1 MMIGY
6 GHRAGEAVTVARPI
20 WSGAINFGLVTIPV
34 ELYSATEDHT
44 ISFRQFERGTSDR
57 IRYKRVNERT
67 GKEVAFS
74 DIVKGADLGG
84 GEYVIIEPDELEAIA
99 PGRSRTIDISSFVEL
114 EDIDPIYFQR
124 TYWLAPAKQ
133 EYGKSYSLLL
143 QAMEKTNRA
152 GIASFVMRGKE
163 YLTAV
168 RAGDGLLILN
178 TLLFPED
185 IRDPAKELKSVPEV
199 STARGKELDMAVSL
213 IESMTDEWRPED
225 FHDTYTE
232 QVEKLIEDKR
242 DGREIVAESEP
253 SEPTK
258 VVDLFEALS
267 RSVEGRKKRR
277 DGGESASGKTSGKG
291 TAKAEPAAEAE
302 EELDSLSKAD
312 LDKLARDLDIKG
324 RSKMSREELMK
335 AVADAR
341 RKAGAA

>member
-1 MMIGY
+1 M
-6 GHRAGEAVTVARPI
+6 ARPI

-57 IRYKRVNERT
+57 IRYKRINERT

-84 GEYVIIEPDELEAIA
+84 GEYVIIEPEELEAIA
-99 PGRSRTIDISSFVEL
+99 PGRSRTIDINSFVEL
-114 EDIDPIYFQR
+114 DDIDPIHFQK
-124 TYWLAPAKQ
+124 TYWLAPAKE
-133 EYGKSYSLLL
+133 EYGRSYSLLL

-152 GIASFVMRGKE
+152 GVASFVMRGKE

-168 RAGDGLLILN
+168 RAGDGLLVLN

-185 IRDPAKELKSVPEV
+185 IRDPAKELKSLPEV
-199 STARGKELDMAVSL
+199 TTARGKELDMAVNL
-213 IESMTDEWRPED
+213 IESMTDEWHPEEY
-225 FHDTYTE
+225 HDTYTQ

-242 DGREIVAESEP
+242 EGREIVAETEP

-267 RSVEGRKKRR
+267 RSVEGRKQRR
-277 DGGESASGKTSGKG
+277 DGSEEAAPARGS
-291 TAKAEPAAEAE
+291 KAAGAE
-302 EELDSLSKAD
+302 EDLDDLSKAD
-312 LDKLARDLDIKG
+312 LDKLARELDIKG
-324 RSKMSREELMK
+324 RSKMSRDELAK
-335 AVADAR
+335 AVTAAR

>member
-1 MMIGY
+1 M
-6 GHRAGEAVTVARPI
+6 ARPI

-84 GEYVIIEPDELEAIA
+84 GEYVIIEPDELDAIA
-99 PGRSRTIDISSFVEL
+99 PGRSRTIDINTFVEL
-114 EDIDPIYFQR
+114 DDIDPVHFQK
-124 TYWLAPAKQ
+124 TYWLAPSKD

-152 GIASFVMRGKE
+152 GIATFVMRGKE

-168 RAGDGLLILN
+168 RAGDGMLVLN

-185 IRDPAKELKSVPEV
+185 IRDPAKELKSLPEIT
-199 STARGKELDMAVSL
+199 TARGKEIEMATSL
-213 IESMTDEWRPED
+213 IDSMTDEWRPED
-225 FHDTYTE
+225 YHDTYTQ

-242 DGREIVAESEP
+242 EGKEIVAETAP

-267 RSVEGRKKRR
+267 KSVEGRKKRR
-277 DGGESASGKTSGKG
+277 DTPAESSSSSSSENLSG
-291 TAKAEPAAEAE
+291 
-302 EELDSLSKAD
+302 LSKAD

-324 RSKMSREELMK
+324 RSKMSRDELEK
-335 AVADAR
+335 AVTTAR
-341 RKAGAA
+341 SAGAA

>member
-1 MMIGY
+1 M
-6 GHRAGEAVTVARPI
+6 TVARPI

-84 GEYVIIEPDELEAIA
+84 GEYVIIEPEELEAIA
-99 PGRSRTIDISSFVEL
+99 PGRSRTIDINSFVEL
-114 EDIDPIYFQR
+114 DEIDPIHFQK
-124 TYWLAPAKQ
+124 TYWLAPAKE
-133 EYGKSYSLLL
+133 EYGRSYSLLL

-168 RAGDGLLILN
+168 RAGDGLLVLN

-185 IRDPAKELKSVPEV
+185 IRDPAKELKTVPEV
-199 STARGKELDMAVSL
+199 TTARGKELDMAVSL
-213 IESMTDEWRPED
+213 IDSMTDEWRPED
-225 FHDTYTE
+225 YHDTYTQ

-242 DGREIVAESEP
+242 EGREIVAETEP

-267 RSVEGRKKRR
+267 RSVESRKQRR
-277 DGGESASGKTSGKG
+277 DGGEETGSTTSAKRANA
-291 TAKAEPAAEAE
+291 TADD
-302 EELDSLSKAD
+302 LDDLSKAD
-312 LDKLARDLDIKG
+312 LDKLARELDIKG
-324 RSKMSREELMK
+324 RSKMSRDELAK

>member
-1 MMIGY
+1 
-6 GHRAGEAVTVARPI
+6 VARPI

-57 IRYKRVNERT
+57 IRYKRINERT

-84 GEYVIIEPDELEAIA
+84 GEYVIIEPDELDAIA
-99 PGRSRTIDISSFVEL
+99 PGRSRTIDINSFVEL
-114 EDIDPIYFQR
+114 DDIDPIYFQR

-168 RAGDGLLILN
+168 RAGDGLLVLN

-185 IRDPAKELKSVPEV
+185 IRDPAKELKSVPEI
-199 STARGKELDMAVSL
+199 STARGKEIDMAISL
-213 IESMTDEWRPED
+213 IESMTDDWRPED

-242 DGREIVAESEP
+242 EGREIVAESEP

-277 DGGESASGKTSGKG
+277 DGGDSSDRAADKKSAGKESSKKKSAD
-291 TAKAEPAAEAE
+291 AD
-302 EELDSLSKAD
+302 EELADLTKAD
-312 LDKLARDLDIKG
+312 LDKLARDLDVKG
-324 RSKMSREELMK
+324 RSKMSRDELIK

>member
-1 MMIGY
+1 M
-6 GHRAGEAVTVARPI
+6 ARPI

-67 GKEVAFS
+67 GKEVAYS

-84 GEYVIIEPDELEAIA
+84 GEYVIIEPDELDAIA
-99 PGRSRTIDISSFVEL
+99 PGRSRTIDINSFVEL
-114 EDIDPIYFQR
+114 DDIDPVHFQK
-124 TYWLAPAKQ
+124 TYWLAPAKE

-143 QAMEKTNRA
+143 QAMEKSNRA
-152 GIASFVMRGKE
+152 GIATFVMRGKE

-168 RAGDGLLILN
+168 RAGDGMLVLN

-185 IRDPAKELKSVPEV
+185 IRDPAKELKSLPEV
-199 STARGKELDMAVSL
+199 TTARGKEIEMATSL
-213 IESMTDEWRPED
+213 IDSMTDEWRPED
-225 FHDTYTE
+225 YHDTYTE

-242 DGREIVAESEP
+242 AGKEIVAETAP

-267 RSVEGRKKRR
+267 KSVESRKKRR
-277 DGGESASGKTSGKG
+277 DT
-291 TAKAEPAAEAE
+291 PAADSAGED
-302 EELDSLSKAD
+302 LSSLSKAD
-312 LDKLARDLDIKG
+312 LDKLARDLDVKG
-324 RSKMSREELMK
+324 RSKMSRDELEE
-335 AVADAR
+335 AVTAA
-341 RKAGAA
+341 KSAGAA

>member
-1 MMIGY
+1 
-6 GHRAGEAVTVARPI
+6 VARPI

-84 GEYVIIEPDELEAIA
+84 GEYVIIEPDELDAIA
-99 PGRSRTIDISSFVEL
+99 PGRSRTIDINSFVEL
-114 EDIDPIYFQR
+114 DDIDPVHFQK
-124 TYWLAPAKQ
+124 TYWLAPAKE

-168 RAGDGLLILN
+168 RAGDGMLVLN

-185 IRDPAKELKSVPEV
+185 IRDPAKELKSLPEIT
-199 STARGKELDMAVSL
+199 TARGKELEMATSL
-213 IESMTDEWRPED
+213 IDSMTDDWRPED
-225 FHDTYTE
+225 YHDTYTE

-242 DGREIVAESEP
+242 EGKEIVAETEP
-253 SEPTK
+253 AEPTK

-267 RSVEGRKKRR
+267 KSVEGRKKRR
-277 DGGESASGKTSGKG
+277 DTPSAS
-291 TAKAEPAAEAE
+291 AAADED
-302 EELDSLSKAD
+302 LSSLNKAD
-312 LDKLARDLDIKG
+312 LDKLARDLDVKG
-324 RSKMSREELMK
+324 RSKMSRDELAK
-335 AVADAR
+335 AVAAAR
-341 RKAGAA
+341 SAGAA

>member
-1 MMIGY
+1 
-6 GHRAGEAVTVARPI
+6 VARPI

-57 IRYKRVNERT
+57 IRYKRINERT

-84 GEYVIIEPDELEAIA
+84 GEYVIIEPDELDAIA
-99 PGRSRTIDISSFVEL
+99 PGRSRTIDINTFVEL
-114 EDIDPIYFQR
+114 DDIDPIHFQK
-124 TYWLAPAKQ
+124 TYWLAPSKE
-133 EYGKSYSLLL
+133 EYGRSYSLLL

-152 GIASFVMRGKE
+152 GVATFVMRGKE

-168 RAGDGLLILN
+168 RAGDGMLVLN

-185 IRDPAKELKSVPEV
+185 IRDPAKELKSLPEIT
-199 STARGKELDMAVSL
+199 TARGKEIEMAVSL
-213 IESMTDEWRPED
+213 IDSMTDEWRPED

-232 QVEKLIEDKR
+232 QVEKLIESKR
-242 DGREIVAESEP
+242 DGKEVVAEAEP

-267 RSVEGRKKRR
+267 KSVESRKKRR
-277 DGGESASGKTSGKG
+277 DTPSAADATAEDLSG
-291 TAKAEPAAEAE
+291 
-302 EELDSLSKAD
+302 LNKAD

-324 RSKMSREELMK
+324 RSKMSRDELEK
-335 AVADAR
+335 AVTAAR
-341 RKAGAA
+341 SAGAA

>member
-1 MMIGY
+1 M
-6 GHRAGEAVTVARPI
+6 ARPI

-57 IRYKRVNERT
+57 IRYKRINERT

-84 GEYVIIEPDELEAIA
+84 GEYVIIEPDELDAIA
-99 PGRSRTIDISSFVEL
+99 PGRSRTIDINTFVEL
-114 EDIDPIYFQR
+114 DDIDPIHFQR
-124 TYWLAPAKQ
+124 TYWLAPAKE
-133 EYGKSYSLLL
+133 EYGRSYGLLL

-168 RAGDGLLILN
+168 RAGDGLLVLN

-185 IRDPAKELKSVPEV
+185 IRDPAKELKSLPELT
-199 STARGKELDMAVSL
+199 TARGKEIDMAVSL
-213 IESMTDEWRPED
+213 IDSMTDEWRPED

-242 DGREIVAESEP
+242 DGREIVAETEP

-267 RSVEGRKKRR
+267 RSVESRNQRR
-277 DGGESASGKTSGKG
+277 DT
-291 TAKAEPAAEAE
+291 PAAASSESTTTD
-302 EELDSLSKAD
+302 LGSLSKAD

-324 RSKMSREELMK
+324 RSKMSRDELSK
-335 AVADAR
+335 AVAEAR
-341 RKAGAA
+341 SAGAA